1 MAESVKNYF
10 IIILLAL
17 IWGSSFILMKKGLE
31 VFDFFQ
37 VASLRISIAFF
48 SLIPLSL
55 KAINSIKYK
64 HFIPIVIV
72 SFFGTAIPAFLFS
85 KAQEEL
91 DSSLI
96 GILNSI
102 VPLFT
107 LIFSFFFF
115 KFKILKTNIIGV
127 IIGFFGVLL
136 LLFKNLD
143 HEIIFNQY
151 IFMVIIATICYAI
164 SINVI
169 KCYLNDLDASVIATL
184 SFLVIGPFASLCV
197 INADFFHVLQNNQN
211 AYKALFYI
219 ALLAIFGTSVATI
232 IFNKLLR
239 RTSPIFV
246 SSVTYLIPLVA
257 ILWGLFDGEV
267 ITINYVIGFITIL
280 SGVYLVNKK

>member
-48 SLIPLSL
+48 SLIPLLL

-107 LIFSFFFF
+107 LIFSVFFF